1 MHTIRMLSA
10 AILFL
15 TGPAGAA
22 DLPQMDEPQ
31 LVMPVS
37 HGVSLAD
44 RPTVNRCN
52 AAIAEWAAQY
62 NPVAV
67 ETSLTEPVRRPA
79 GGERIATLF
88 VKIDYLRRGGIE
100 PRSATIACTVEADG
114 QVSVAEV
121 KNG

>member
-1 MHTIRMLSA
+1 MHTIRVLSA
-10 AILFL
+10 AMLFL
-15 TGPAGAA
+15 TGPVCAA

-44 RPTVNRCN
+44 RSTVNRCN

-67 ETSLTEPVRRPA
+67 ETSLTEPVRRRA
-79 GGERIATLF
+79 GGVRIATLF
-88 VKIDYLRRGGIE
+88 VEIDYLRTGGIE
-100 PRSATIACTVEADG
+100 PRSATIACTVAADG
-114 QVSVAEV
+114 QVSVEL
-121 KNG
+121 KEG